1 MKQKISL
8 YVIALI
14 MILPI
19 ALYAVFK
26 TPQDS
31 IAIAAT
37 GKPTVVEFSS
47 PLCSECQKLKKVL
60 DIVEPKYSNK
70 ISFQKINTARMDR
83 KTMKEVIEMF
93 FKRFGVPE
101 YKRKDKIFMCNGNK
115 IDINDQTKVE
125 DFQNGVFLTL
135 LSYILLT
142 N

>member
-60 DIVEPKYSNK
+60 DVVEPKYSNK

-83 KTMKEVIEMF
+83 KTMKEVEKYEIKVVPTTIFLDKGGNTVYRIEGAVGQEILC
-93 FKRFGVPE
+93 K
-101 YKRKDKIFMCNGNK
+101 YLDN
-115 IDINDQTKVE
+115 
-125 DFQNGVFLTL
+125 
-135 LSYILLT
+135 LSQ
-142 N
+142 